1 MKQLRKTEWRREYPI
16 KKFLA
21 LCVWGVMA
29 IAGCAG
35 TLSCPDN
42 IPSLAAC
49 VLALA
54 GAVLTLSRLLRYYRT
69 TYQSL
74 PALNRRLTKEEQE
87 ELLENENFET
97 ITELKSESLRWTD
110 FAESEHWLRINERYI
125 PKELAI
131 LGGAKVTFNIMNRDT
146 TPVVFLYATGD
157 VVKIDLGVQVS
168 ARQIRELNAYFRS
181 RCHIFPEP
189 ADRTKAEELCSIFRE
204 IYTDYLKEKEPEKE
218 DAVLAELVKDAGELR
233 QKCIEKMPSYLK
245 RGGG

>member
-1 MKQLRKTEWRREYPI
+1 MKQLRKTEWRRGYPI

-54 GAVLTLSRLLRYYRT
+54 GAVLTL
-69 TYQSL
+69 
-74 PALNRRLTKEEQE
+74 P

-110 FAESEHWLRINERYI
+110 FAESEHWLRINGRYI

-157 VVKIDLGVQVS
+157 VVKIDL
-168 ARQIRELNAYFRS
+168 EFRS
-181 RCHIFPEP
+181 VPGKSGNLMHTSGPAVAFFRNRQTGQRRENCGRSVLRKCRHI
-189 ADRTKAEELCSIFRE
+189 
-204 IYTDYLKEKEPEKE
+204 
-218 DAVLAELVKDAGELR
+218 
-233 QKCIEKMPSYLK
+233 
-245 RGGG
+245 

>member
-1 MKQLRKTEWRREYPI
+1 MKQLRKTEWRRGYPI

-54 GAVLTLSRLLRYYRT
+54 GAVLTLPRLLRYYRT
-69 TYQSL
+69 TYHSL

-97 ITELKSESLRWTD
+97 IIELKSESLRWTD
-110 FAESEHWLRINERYI
+110 FAESEHWLRINGRYI

-157 VVKIDLGVQVS
+157 VVKIDL
-168 ARQIRELNAYFRS
+168 EFRS
-181 RCHIFPEP
+181 VPGKSGNLMHTSGPAVAFFRNRQTGQRRKNCGRSVLRKCRHI
-189 ADRTKAEELCSIFRE
+189 
-204 IYTDYLKEKEPEKE
+204 
-218 DAVLAELVKDAGELR
+218 
-233 QKCIEKMPSYLK
+233 
-245 RGGG
+245 

>member
-1 MKQLRKTEWRREYPI
+1 MKQLRKTEWRRGYPI

-21 LCVWGVMA
+21 LCVWVVMA

-54 GAVLTLSRLLRYYRT
+54 GAVLTLPRLLRYYRT

-74 PALNRRLTKEEQE
+74 PALTRRLTKKEQE
-87 ELLENENFET
+87 ELLECENFET

-157 VVKIDLGVQVS
+157 VVKIDL
-168 ARQIRELNAYFRS
+168 EFRS
-181 RCHIFPEP
+181 VPGKSGNLMHTSGLAVAF
-189 ADRTKAEELCSIFRE
+189 FRN
-204 IYTDYLKEKEPEKE
+204 
-218 DAVLAELVKDAGELR
+218 R
-233 QKCIEKMPSYLK
+233 QTGQRRKNSAAYSGRFTQII
-245 RGGG
+245 

>member
-1 MKQLRKTEWRREYPI
+1 
-16 KKFLA
+16 
-21 LCVWGVMA
+21 MA

-54 GAVLTLSRLLRYYRT
+54 GAVLTLPRLLRYYRT

-74 PALNRRLTKEEQE
+74 PALNRRLTKKEQE
-87 ELLENENFET
+87 ELLECENFET

-157 VVKIDLGVQVS
+157 VVKIDL
-168 ARQIRELNAYFRS
+168 EFRS
-181 RCHIFPEP
+181 VPGKSGNLMHTSGPAVAFLRNRQTGQRRENCGRSVLRKCRHI
-189 ADRTKAEELCSIFRE
+189 
-204 IYTDYLKEKEPEKE
+204 
-218 DAVLAELVKDAGELR
+218 
-233 QKCIEKMPSYLK
+233 
-245 RGGG
+245 